1 MTLDRH
7 ICYRALRTRDR
18 RFDGRFFTGVT
29 STGVYCRPVC
39 PARTPKR
46 DNCVF
51 FPHAAAAEEAG
62 FRPCLRCRPET
73 SPGTPA
79 WQGAS
84 ATVSRALRLIDAGAL
99 DGGGV
104 DDLAQRLGIGAR
116 HLRRLF
122 VEHLGATPLVVAM
135 TRRVH
140 FAKRLLE
147 ETHLPIMQVA
157 LSAGFNNARR
167 FNAAFRKCFDRPP
180 RAIRCAAREARIAN
194 DDGNGGAIRL
204 RLSYR
209 PPLAWGAMLAYLG
222 PRAIPG
228 VEEVAGATYRR
239 TIALDGVEGVLAIS
253 PGSEGDQLVLRTP
266 VAAAP
271 RLFEVVE
278 RVRTF
283 LDLTAD
289 PGVIEDQLAGDPD
302 LARLGVPNGLRVPGA
317 WDRFEL
323 AVRAVLGQQVTVKGA
338 TRLSGRFVR
347 AHGRKLIDSSPAVG
361 AKSGATKPD
370 SLGWIVPTPEDVARA
385 STRSLAAIG
394 IPIARAV
401 AIRGL
406 ARAVADGAPVLEPAA
421 DLEQAV
427 ARLTA
432 LEGIGEWT
440 AHYIAMRA
448 LREPDAFP
456 SGDLGLRRALAH
468 GDKPLTPRALARRSE
483 IWRPWRAYAAVRL
496 WTALSLRAEKK

>member
-1 MTLDRH
+1 MTLDRL

-99 DGGGV
+99 DHGGV
-104 DDLAQRLGIGAR
+104 DDLAVRLGIGAR

-122 VEHLGATPLVVAM
+122 VEHLGATPQVVAM

-167 FNAAFRKCFDRPP
+167 FNAAFRRCFERPP
-180 RAIRCAAREARIAN
+180 RAIRRAAREAHFAN
-194 DDGNGGAIRL
+194 DGTNGGAIRL
-204 RLSYR
+204 RMSYR

-222 PRAIPG
+222 PRGIPG
-228 VEEVAGATYRR
+228 VEAVTGDTYRR
-239 TIALDGVEGVLAIS
+239 TVAVDGVEGVLEIS
-253 PGSEGDQLVLRTP
+253 PDTKAEHLVLRTP

-289 PGVIEDQLAGDPD
+289 PGVIEGQLAGDPD
-302 LARLGVPNGLRVPGA
+302 LARLGVPSGLRVPGA

-323 AVRAVLGQQVTVKGA
+323 AVRAILGQQVTVKGA
-338 TRLSGRFVR
+338 TRLSGRLVR
-347 AHGRKLIDSSPAVG
+347 AFGRRIADPASRTG
-361 AKSGATKPD
+361 MQGDAPSTD
-370 SLGWIVPTPEDVARA
+370 SLDWIFPEPEDVARA
-385 STRSLAAIG
+385 STRRLAAIG
-394 IPIARAV
+394 IPAARAG
-401 AIRGL
+401 AIRCL
-406 ARAVADGAPVLEPAA
+406 ARAVANGAPVLEPAA
-421 DLEQAV
+421 DLDEAV
-427 ARLTA
+427 ARLVA
-432 LEGIGEWT
+432 LDGIGEWT

-456 SGDLGLRRALAH
+456 SGDLGLRRALAV
-468 GDKPLTPRALARRSE
+468 GDKPLTPRALATRSE
-483 IWRPWRAYAAVRL
+483 RWRPWRAYAAIQL
-496 WTALSLRAEKK
+496 WTTLSLRTETK